1 MTTREKTS
9 ALLAE
14 FKTRFETIYGERL
27 KGVFLYGSYARGQG
41 GPESDVDILT
51 VLDDWEHYAGEID
64 RTGAVA
70 SELSLA
76 YGVSISQVFV
86 RERDWLHEDTPFLVN
101 AREDAIAG

>member
-9 ALLAE
+9 ALLGE
-14 FKTRFETIYGERL
+14 FKTRLKTIYGERL
-27 KGVFLYGSYARGQG
+27 KGVFLYGSHARDQAS
-41 GPESDVDILT
+41 PDSDVDVVI
-51 VLDDWEHYAGEID
+51 VLDDWDHYAGEVD
-64 RTGAVA
+64 RTGDVA

-76 YGVSISQVFV
+76 YGMSISQVFV

>member
-1 MTTREKTS
+1 MTTRKKTS

-14 FKTRFETIYGERL
+14 FKTRLKTIYGERL
-27 KGVFLYGSYARGQG
+27 KGVFLYGSHARDQG
-41 GPESDVDILT
+41 GPESDVDVVI
-51 VLDDWEHYAGEID
+51 VLDDWDHYAGEVD
-64 RTGAVA
+64 RTGDVA

-76 YGVSISQVFV
+76 YGMSISQVFV

>member
-1 MTTREKTS
+1 MTTRKKTS

-27 KGVFLYGSYARGQG
+27 KGVFLYGSHARGQG
-41 GPESDVDILT
+41 GPESDVDILI

-76 YGVSISQVFV
+76 CGVSISQVFV